1 MSEEEKNQGQ
11 DQAEA
16 PAEGQEETQPGMM
29 ARATGKVADT
39 AKAAA
44 TRVFGAIPTERPS
57 ITPEQMYEIANAFS
71 AKVFSDPEVTPKLL
85 ESNMI
90 VSFKY
95 YDERWEDVEPEVTI
109 DCSGDE
115 VKFYTGPC
123 DVEPVVTMRMHAD
136 TAHRFWKQ
144 KVNMMA
150 AVTKGE
156 ISAKGP
162 VPKVMKLLPIIKPSY
177 GYYKETL
184 EDLGLTELLNYPP
197 EEPQAAPPA
206 QQEPSGEPQGGS

>member
-1 MSEEEKNQGQ
+1 
-11 DQAEA
+11 
-16 PAEGQEETQPGMM
+16 
-29 ARATGKVADT
+29 
-39 AKAAA
+39 
-44 TRVFGAIPTERPS
+44 
-57 ITPEQMYEIANAFS
+57 MYEIANTFS

-85 ESNMI
+85 ASNMI

-115 VKFYTGPC
+115 VVFHTGPC
-123 DVEPVVTMRMHAD
+123 DVEPIVTMRMHAD

-184 EDLGLTELLNYPP
+184 EELGLTELLNYPP
-197 EEPQAAPPA
+197 EVPQATPQAPA
-206 QQEPSGEPQGGS
+206 QQGTGGASGQED